1 MEKAG
6 PVIGLPFS
14 IETYAFLFEAIF
26 LSLYLFAR
34 DRLSPWLHL
43 ATLLPVCLGALAS
56 AWIGG
61 PLPPHRA
68 WHALH
73 DDPSPSPVGE
83 RLRRQLKS
91 TSKASRRRL
100 GARTVSIFSRPL
112 RRLRRRAIAA
122 SGPAERAS
130 AEKPLWQLIV
140 LLYVAL
146 AAIVALVITIVFV
159 AAHLAAGHAY

>member
-61 PLPPHRA
+61 PLLLI
-68 WHALH
+68 AL
-73 DDPSPSPVGE
+73 GTLYTTI
-83 RLRRQLKS
+83 LRP
-91 TSKASRRRL
+91 
-100 GARTVSIFSRPL
+100 RPWK
-112 RRLRRRAIAA
+112 RG
-122 SGPAERAS
+122 SGDS
-130 AEKPLWQLIV
+130 
-140 LLYVAL
+140 
-146 AAIVALVITIVFV
+146 
-159 AAHLAAGHAY
+159 